1 MTSTT
6 TRSLPARVG
15 GAISALSFCFGI
27 PALMVRAAGW
37 PLPRRLPTLSVIGD
51 ALTGGWRPD
60 DRVVISVLALIG
72 WVVWAQIATCTVAE
86 LRTARSG
93 RAGPTL
99 PLSAWCRPIAVRL
112 AATLAILAPFAPR
125 AASAAPAPRAT
136 PAPIT
141 VSVAVAPAAAPAAPE
156 AADARTIHVVRPGD
170 TLWDLAA
177 DHLGNPMRWREL
189 FDTNRGRPQPD
200 GNCLDDPGLL
210 RPGWQLTLPT
220 PPAPPEAPVTVEAA
234 PPAPAA
240 AAAPAAV
247 TDPPTDPTTAAAAPT
262 AATTL
267 STDSAPPAAPEQ
279 RVPAAAAPVAPA
291 NTFAD
296 GSEAGTHTT
305 SMAKALAQVGLPSL
319 TAGVMLG
326 YLGALRKDRE
336 RWRRRH
342 HRFPKSSPAQAAAER
357 RVRAVVRGDAPV
369 WVDRSLR
376 HLAAS
381 LQAEGAP
388 PPPAVLGVRAGD
400 LGVEILISPP
410 WPVAPGRFLPLDD
423 GHTWRLDP
431 TVDLDELTA
440 LTADVPAYVPALVT
454 VGDTDSGPLLID
466 LDEAGTLLLEGAADQ
481 VNTVLAAM
489 AAELASAVWAENCD
503 VHLIGV
509 DPRLGGFDRVR
520 VLNADDALGSLLPT
534 ASPPGTGGLADGAR
548 GDIPAAP
555 TIAVVGPGA
564 LEPDDLDA
572 LLTAAQPHSGLAV
585 IAAGSGVGGR
595 VRLVGCPDG
604 TAVLYPLGL
613 AVQLATSAPTADHL
627 VDLLAATASRG
638 TDRPIETTTTSTAC
652 SAEVAPPEV
661 SGADKHHEAPGED
674 ARDPD
679 PSADDEV
686 SAAPAAIVRLLGPVE
701 ITWQGPTP
709 KRQVAELVS
718 YLAAHPRGVTYD
730 QGRLALWPATEDD
743 DRFGE
748 RAPATFWS
756 LTTKAR
762 NALGKD
768 PDGNAL
774 ILREGNNALRL
785 SPAVFCDWNDFER
798 LASAARANRERA
810 PELLRRA
817 LSLVRGR
824 PFQGAAWSWVEVERL
839 DGAIE
844 AAVAD
849 AACDLADLALETS
862 DLDTAR
868 FAVNQ
873 GLLAVPQSEALLR
886 AAMRVAGAAG
896 DRDGV
901 ERAWRD
907 ARRLAAQLVA
917 LGEPEPETVALY
929 QSLRQRNG
937 DA

>member
-6 TRSLPARVG
+6 TRSLPARAG
-15 GAISALSFCFGI
+15 GVLSALSFCFGI

-37 PLPRRLPTLSVIGD
+37 PLPRRLPAVSVIGD
-51 ALTGGWRPD
+51 ALTRGWRPD
-60 DRVVISVLALIG
+60 DRVVISVLALVG
-72 WVVWAQIATCTVAE
+72 WVVWAQIATCTIAE
-86 LRTARSG
+86 LRAARTG

-125 AASAAPAPRAT
+125 AASAAPATFAR
-136 PAPIT
+136 PAPVT
-141 VSVAVAPAAAPAAPE
+141 VSVSAAPAAVAL
-156 AADARTIHVVRPGD
+156 AAPAVAVAAPAATDAVTIHVVRPGD

-177 DHLGNPMRWREL
+177 NRLGDPLRWREL
-189 FDTNRGRPQPD
+189 FDTNRGKAQPD
-200 GNCLDDPGLL
+200 GSCLDDPGLL
-210 RPGWQLTLPT
+210 RPGWRITMPT
-220 PPAPPEAPVTVEAA
+220 PPATAT
-234 PPAPAA
+234 PAA
-240 AAAPAAV
+240 AAAA
-247 TDPPTDPTTAAAAPT
+247 TLPTGPT
-262 AATTL
+262 
-267 STDSAPPAAPEQ
+267 PPAALTPEQ
-279 RVPAAAAPVAPA
+279 RVPASAAPAAPA
-291 NTFAD
+291 DTD
-296 GSEAGTHTT
+296 AGVPAAGNPTA

-357 RVRAVVRGDAPV
+357 RVRAVVRADAPV
-369 WVDRSLR
+369 WVDLSLR

-388 PPPAVLGVRAGD
+388 PPPAVLGVRAGG
-400 LGVEILISPP
+400 LGVEVLISPP

-440 LTADVPAYVPALVT
+440 LTTDIPAYVPALVT
-454 VGDTDSGPLLID
+454 VGDTESGPLLID

-481 VNTVLAAM
+481 VTTVLAAM
-489 AAELASAVWAENCD
+489 ATELASAAWAENCD
-503 VHLIGV
+503 VYLIGV
-509 DPRLGGFDRVR
+509 EPRLGGLDRVQ
-520 VLNADDALGSLLPT
+520 VLAADEAVEALLLT

-555 TIAVVGPGA
+555 TIAVVGPGT

-572 LLTAAQPHSGLAV
+572 LLNAAQPHSGLAV
-585 IAAGSGVGGR
+585 IAAGSDVGGR
-595 VRLVGCPDG
+595 VRLVACPDG

-613 AVQLATSAPTADHL
+613 TVRLASSAPSAGDL
-627 VDLLAATASRG
+627 VDLLAATAARG
-638 TDRPIETTTTSTAC
+638 TDIPIEATTTSTAG
-652 SAEVAPPEV
+652 SAEVAPPEEP
-661 SGADKHHEAPGED
+661 GTDEHHDEAPGEN
-674 ARDPD
+674 AAGPD
-679 PSADDEV
+679 PNADDEAP
-686 SAAPAAIVRLLGPVE
+686 AAPAVVRLLGPVE

-730 QGRLALWPATEDD
+730 QGRLALWPATDDD

-785 SPAVFCDWNDFER
+785 SPAVSCDWNDFER

-849 AACDLADLALETS
+849 AACDLADLALDTS

-886 AAMRVAGAAG
+886 SAMRVAGAAG

-929 QSLRQRNG
+929 QSLRRRNG
-937 DA
+937 DV